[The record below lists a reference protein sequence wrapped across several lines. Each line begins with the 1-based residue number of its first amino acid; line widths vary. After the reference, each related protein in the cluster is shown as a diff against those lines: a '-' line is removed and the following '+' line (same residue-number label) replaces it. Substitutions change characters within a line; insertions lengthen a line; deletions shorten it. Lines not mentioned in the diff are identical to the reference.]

1 MMLEALCNLVLSV
14 ILAGPMG
21 IEGVA
26 LGTAIPNF
34 IMNVIVMVSVCRLVG
49 LGLGEYLR
57 RAFAAPCVAGLLL
70 AAGWWLTSAADR
82 ATTWGAWLTVGA
94 LGTAGFALIAALVEA
109 PIFRLAASLRRARTT
124 PLPALAEVSQQT
136 VHQEDAA

>member
-1 MMLEALCNLVLSV
+1 MMLEALCNLVMSV
-14 ILAGPMG
+14 LLAGPMG

-34 IMNVIVMVSVCRLVG
+34 VMNVIVMVSVCRLVG

-57 RAFAAPCVAGLLL
+57 LAFAAPCLAGLLL
-70 AAGWWLTSAADR
+70 AAGWWLTGAADR

-94 LGTAGFALIAALVEA
+94 LGAAGFALIAALVEA
-109 PIFRLAASLRRARTT
+109 PIFRVAASRRRVRPTR
-124 PLPALAEVSQQT
+124 LPKLADVPQLI
-136 VHQEDAA
+136 VHQEDAP